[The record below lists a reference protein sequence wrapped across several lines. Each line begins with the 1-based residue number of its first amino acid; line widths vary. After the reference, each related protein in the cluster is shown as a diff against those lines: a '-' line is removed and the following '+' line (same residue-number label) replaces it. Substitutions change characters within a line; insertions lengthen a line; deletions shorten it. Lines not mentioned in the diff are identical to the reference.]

1 MYDLVIIGAG
11 PGGYTCALCAAQY
24 GLSVAL
30 VEKDFLGGTCLN
42 RGCIPTKT
50 LLHTAD
56 LLESLKN
63 GAKFGISVSDF
74 APDFP
79 ALRARTED
87 VVSTLRGGIEKM
99 LKQKKVEVYHG
110 VGRVTGEGVVT
121 VSVEG
126 AEVALET
133 KNIVL
138 ATGSVPSVPPIPG
151 ADLPG
156 CYTSDTILAEIP
168 EVSRLVIIGGGVIGA
183 EFAEVYRALGAEVTV
198 IEAMDRILPPMDSD
212 LARHLAADFRKKGIQ
227 VVAKAAVSEIAKDG
241 EELLVCY
248 ALSGAEKE
256 IRTDA
261 VLIATGRR
269 ASVEGLTPFTFENE
283 RGRLVVDAMCR
294 TSVPHVYAI
303 GDVVAGTPQLAHMA
317 EAQAKVVAAAVA
329 GRTCDID
336 LSLVPSVVYTKPE
349 IASVGLS
356 EDEAKA
362 KGIPVKIAR
371 TMMGGNA
378 KSLIEGVAGYIKI
391 IAAPDGKILGAEFQC
406 ADAANLMSEAT
417 LAISKGMTAEELSDI
432 IRPHPS
438 VEEALGETAETV
450 AREVAGIK

>member
-11 PGGYTCALCAAQY
+11 PGGYTCALRAAQY

-30 VEKDFLGGTCLN
+30 IEKEFLGGTCLN

-56 LLESLKN
+56 LLESLRN
-63 GAKFGISVSDF
+63 GAKFGISVSSVS
-74 APDFP
+74 PDFP
-79 ALRARTED
+79 ALRTRTEE
-87 VVSTLRGGIEKM
+87 VITTLRAGIEKM

-110 VGRVTGEGVVT
+110 VGRVAREGVVT
-121 VSVEG
+121 VTTEG
-126 AEVALET
+126 AEVELET

-156 CYTSDTILAEIP
+156 CHTSDTILSELP
-168 EVSRLVIIGGGVIGA
+168 EVNRLVIIGGGVIGA

-198 IEAMDRILPPMDSD
+198 VEAMDRILPPMDTD

-227 VVAKAAVSEIAKDG
+227 VIAKAAVSEIAKDG
-241 EELLVCY
+241 EELCVRY

-256 IRTDA
+256 IRADA

-269 ASVEGLTPFTFENE
+269 ASIEGLTPFSFETE
-283 RGRLVVDAMCR
+283 RGRLIVDEKGR

-317 EAQAKVVAAAVA
+317 EAQGKVVAADIA
-329 GRTCDID
+329 GRTCDIN
-336 LSLVPSVVYTKPE
+336 LSLVPAVVYTKPE
-349 IASVGLS
+349 IAAVGLS

-391 IAAPDGKILGAEFQC
+391 IASPEGKILGAEFQC

-438 VEEALGETAETV
+438 VEEALGETAE
-450 AREVAGIK
+450 AMAGEVAAAK

>member
-11 PGGYTCALCAAQY
+11 PGGYTCALRAAQY

-63 GAKFGISVSDF
+63 GTKFGIRVSDF

-79 ALRARTED
+79 ALRARTEE

-99 LKQKKVEVYHG
+99 LKQKKVEVYRG
-110 VGRVTGEGVVT
+110 VGRVAKEGVVT
-121 VSVEG
+121 VALEG
-126 AEVALET
+126 AEVELET

-156 CYTSDTILAEIP
+156 CHTSDTILAELP
-168 EVSRLVIIGGGVIGA
+168 QVDRLIIIGGGVIGA
-183 EFAEVYRALGAEVTV
+183 EFAEVYRSLGAEVTV
-198 IEAMDRILPPMDSD
+198 IEAMDRILPPMDTD

-227 VVAKAAVSEIAKDG
+227 VIAKAAVSEIAKDG
-241 EELLVCY
+241 EELVVRY
-248 ALSGAEKE
+248 ALSGEGKE
-256 IRTDA
+256 IRADA

-269 ASVEGLTPFTFENE
+269 ASIEGLTPFDFETE
-283 RGRLVVDAMCR
+283 RGRLVVDAKCR

-303 GDVVAGTPQLAHMA
+303 GDIVAGTPQLAHMA
-317 EAQAKVVAAAVA
+317 EAQAKVVAAAIA
-329 GRTCDID
+329 ERTCDID

-349 IASVGLS
+349 IAAVGLS

-391 IAAPDGKILGAEFQC
+391 IASPDGKILGAEFQC

-438 VEEALGETAETV
+438 VEEAFGETAEIMASETETV
-450 AREVAGIK
+450 K